1 MQQNTSKTFRIDYQR
16 EPPFKFSLAAE
27 MKSEFI
33 IIPEISNKVALFLKN
48 DDFHVS
54 ARFFGYMSSVVGNG
68 CFLIQLKRGHEKKIT
83 PDKASFTIISM
94 TLETVQACCYFE
106 NLFDSTEFYASLFF
120 LLEVVLGGDFNLNS
134 S

>member
-83 PDKASFTIISM
+83 PDKASWDVI
-94 TLETVQACCYFE
+94 
-106 NLFDSTEFYASLFF
+106 DSAELPKSRQNMSRIGAHIL
-120 LLEVVLGGDFNLNS
+120 VRWVLI
-134 S
+134 